1 MARRNHGSCRDVPAP
16 FLTPG
21 AWSWARASTPT
32 VVGDSAGPREGGLR
46 SHPRLDSLAGIGRGG
61 VPLEGSGKTELVPE
75 GSGETELEPLGSGE
89 TEPAPL
95 GSGKMEPVP
104 LGSSKTELV
113 PLGSG
118 ETKSEPLGPGESES
132 PPKESDGT
140 VVMPLIVRVD

>member
-75 GSGETELEPLGSGE
+75 GS
-89 TEPAPL
+89 
-95 GSGKMEPVP
+95 
-104 LGSSKTELV
+104 SKTELV